1 MSCLQN
7 EVLLE
12 TLFEEALEEVTNNNH
27 LQFNDAELQFN
38 AEILAQQIELE
49 KKLNIEYKSV
59 VLKIVDNNNGKPLIN
74 LILRLH

>member
-27 LQFNDAELQFN
+27 LQFNDDSLYDEL
-38 AEILAQQIELE
+38 
-49 KKLNIEYKSV
+49 
-59 VLKIVDNNNGKPLIN
+59 VDNVTNPNVNQGGQS
-74 LILRLH
+74 

>member
-27 LQFNDAELQFN
+27 LQFNDEELQFN
-38 AEILAQQIELE
+38 AEVLAQQRFE
-49 KKLNIEYKSV
+49 
-59 VLKIVDNNNGKPLIN
+59 D
-74 LILRLH
+74 RCQ

>member
-27 LQFNDAELQFN
+27 LQFN
-38 AEILAQQIELE
+38 AEILAQQRFE
-49 KKLNIEYKSV
+49 
-59 VLKIVDNNNGKPLIN
+59 DMCQ
-74 LILRLH
+74 